1 MSINKDELI
10 RRVAS
15 SDDIKEMK
23 VFGRVTM
30 SLIRSIY
37 DELENQIVAY
47 LSELDEC
54 NTVDN
59 PKVVRVFEGITLSS
73 YYKPQKETVL
83 NFSETKEKVTVKS
96 RIDVKANVTRYIREK
111 ITRLNKELRG

>member
-1 MSINKDELI
+1 MSINKDELV

-37 DELENQIVAY
+37 DELENEIVAY
-47 LSELDEC
+47 LSELD
-54 NTVDN
+54 
-59 PKVVRVFEGITLSS
+59 
-73 YYKPQKETVL
+73 
-83 NFSETKEKVTVKS
+83 
-96 RIDVKANVTRYIREK
+96 
-111 ITRLNKELRG
+111 

>member
-10 RRVAS
+10 RKIAS
-15 SDDIKEMK
+15 SDDIKDIK
-23 VFGRVTM
+23 INGKVTM
-30 SLIRSIY
+30 TLIRSIY

-47 LSELDEC
+47 LSELDEN

-83 NFSETKEKVTVKS
+83 NFSETKEKVMVKS

-111 ITRLNKELRG
+111 ITKLNKELRG